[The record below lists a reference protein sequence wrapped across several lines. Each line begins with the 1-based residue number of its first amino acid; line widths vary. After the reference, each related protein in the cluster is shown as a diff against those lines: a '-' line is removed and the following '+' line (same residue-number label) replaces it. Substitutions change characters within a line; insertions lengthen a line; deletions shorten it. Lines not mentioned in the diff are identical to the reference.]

1 METSSS
7 KDSMLLLVC
16 RFQVTIASYK
26 MFELSSLATA
36 LDMQKVLAE
45 QAHEIHSEVTVR
57 KKKYHDAEVRT
68 VKHILYWQY
77 CGDKNKS

>member
-1 METSSS
+1 MT
-7 KDSMLLLVC
+7 
-16 RFQVTIASYK
+16 SYK

-68 VKHILYWQY
+68 GLSVVGCLLAGRFSFRGNTRIFY
-77 CGDKNKS
+77 S